1 MSDSGERE
9 LELLL
14 QQLKENTDIDLRC
27 HAAQQLG
34 LKKNKSDIVVPALIE
49 ALNDDNWL
57 VRVESATALSKIGRA
72 AAVAIEPLK
81 NAMNEPRNRPK
92 RGIFYEVIQTLEI
105 AKSAEPEVE
114 PIAVVEETP
123 IEPVVEVSEE
133 VIEDVVE
140 EPLVEEKV
148 DFIPEEIVE
157 EAKIVDEV
165 VVEDKPEEITEEAVM
180 EEALED
186 AVEDV
191 LEDAIEDIVE
201 DTVAEEVVEEIS
213 EEIAEEVIE
222 LEPVEDE
229 ETEVAEEDTVGEDI
243 TEIVE
248 DVAEEITEDTTDEE
262 IIEEAIEEIAEEVLE
277 DVLEEEVG
285 DTVDHEVIDDIAEE
299 ITEEVLEKEEEE
311 EPVETFQA
319 PEVIQPPIEPE
330 EEEKKTTEDI
340 TEAVSLEDVLEFA
353 EDKKKIEEQPPAVE
367 APSLEDVKTVKRTK
381 ALIKIVI
388 IGDAAVGKTA
398 LRKKYSD
405 VAYDQEYKHI
415 LGADFAAKH
424 FSKNNEDFSMQVWDI
439 AAKERFDKS
448 KELFFKSIFGALL
461 VFDVTNRE
469 SFNNIRYW
477 LEELR
482 KVESKELALIIVGN
496 KIDLRSDQES
506 ASITREEG
514 QELATKLSEEIG
526 FDVFYVETCAITGT
540 GVEVAFRML
549 EERTTDQFFIDER
562 KME

>member
-72 AAVAIEPLK
+72 AAVAIESLK
-81 NAMNEPRNRPK
+81 SAMNEPRNRPK

-133 VIEDVVE
+133 VIEEVVE

-165 VVEDKPEEITEEAVM
+165 VVEGKPEEITEEAVM

-248 DVAEEITEDTTDEE
+248 DVAEDITEDTTDEK

-311 EPVETFQA
+311 E
-319 PEVIQPPIEPE
+319 
-330 EEEKKTTEDI
+330 KKTTEDI
-340 TEAVSLEDVLEFA
+340 TEAVSLEDVLEFE
-353 EDKKKIEEQPPAVE
+353 EDKKIIEEQPPAVE

-405 VAYDQEYKHI
+405 TSYDQEYKHI

-477 LEELR
+477 LDELR
-482 KVESKELALIIVGN
+482 KVESKELALIIIGN
-496 KIDLRSDQES
+496 KTDLRSDQES